1 MWSRRPARSRARS
14 PTSSTRVAAAS
25 RTSWTSRT
33 ADMVCPL
40 GSVLVGEGGGVAL
53 QSGNGLV
60 QRSGGRDA
68 RRRGEADEFGGGGG
82 AVDQHP
88 DDVGEL
94 GLDLRDLPGEGLCL
108 VDDLGRLCANLRKI

>member
-1 MWSRRPARSRARS
+1 
-14 PTSSTRVAAAS
+14 S

-108 VDDLGRLCANLRKI
+108 VDDLGRLCANLRKISSHGGAPSRRCWWGRVRYRMRP